1 MLTLLN
7 AHNDAFTR
15 LVADVTSTDTF
26 FDVEDASKF
35 PDPPFRVWINEEI
48 IEVRAID
55 RVTNRFSE
63 LVRGVEGTT
72 PAFHSIGS
80 LVENVF
86 TAGTYQELVNAI
98 NSKETTEGAQQKA
111 DVAEANAKEYAEQKA
126 QQAENNA
133 KAYTDNRIN
142 NHINNKNNPHNV
154 TKSQVGLGNVDNVK
168 QMPISG
174 GTFTGIATAHSN
186 TSYTTRQVRNIIL
199 STANPNVSA
208 MQDGDI
214 WIKYR

>member
-7 AHNDAFTR
+7 SSNDGFTR
-15 LVADVTSTDTF
+15 LVADVTATDTF
-26 FDVEDASKF
+26 LDVEDASKF

-63 LVRGVEGTT
+63 LVRGAEGTT
-72 PAFHSIGS
+72 PAFHPIGS

-86 TAGTYQELVNAI
+86 TAGTYQELVEAI
-98 NSKETTEGAQQKA
+98 NSKETPEGAQQKA
-111 DVAEANAKEYAEQKA
+111 DVAEENAKAYAKAYAEQKA
-126 QQAENNA
+126 QQAEDNA
-133 KAYTDNRIN
+133 KDYTDN
-142 NHINNKNNPHNV
+142 HINDKNNPHNV
-154 TKSQVGLGNVDNVK
+154 TKAQVGLGNVDNVK

-186 TSYTTRQVRNIIL
+186 TSYTTRQIRNIIL
-199 STANPNVSA
+199 STADPNVSA

-214 WIKYR
+214 WIKYK